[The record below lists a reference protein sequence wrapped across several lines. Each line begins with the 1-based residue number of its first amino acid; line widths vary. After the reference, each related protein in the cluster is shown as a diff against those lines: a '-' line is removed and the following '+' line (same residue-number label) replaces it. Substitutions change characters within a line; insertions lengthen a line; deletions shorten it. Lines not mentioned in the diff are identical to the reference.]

1 MKMTCQTQDYVIK
14 FSIKIT
20 LHRANNQLGDTKTK
34 PMTQISHPRQ
44 KQLQSLVEKLSIL
57 KQASIKW
64 NLLDL
69 ALTHSTV
76 SSTHNYEQLE
86 FVGDA
91 VVRLAA
97 AELLF
102 EKYSD
107 SPVGEFA
114 AFRSILVSDR
124 SLAQIADNYGWSR
137 YLLVSKSAAGD
148 KAGEESRLA
157 DSFEAVLAALYLST
171 NSLELIRPW
180 LDPHFQT
187 MIAEIR
193 SDPARQN
200 YKAALQEW
208 TQGHYKAL
216 PHYKVEQANQV
227 HGDRERFHAEV
238 WFKGKQLGMG
248 KGPSIKAAE
257 QAAAKSALNQ
267 LKTKNIE

>member
-1 MKMTCQTQDYVIK
+1 
-14 FSIKIT
+14 
-20 LHRANNQLGDTKTK
+20 
-34 PMTQISHPRQ
+34 MTQTYHPRQ
-44 KQLQSLVEKLSIL
+44 KQLQSLVGKLSIPN
-57 KQASIKW
+57 QTAIKW

-76 SSTHNYEQLE
+76 SSKNNYEQLE

-107 SPVGEFA
+107 FAVGEFA
-114 AFRSILVSDR
+114 AIRSILVSDR
-124 SLAQIADNYGWSR
+124 SLAQIANSYGWSR

-157 DSFEAVLAALYLST
+157 DSFEAVLAALYLSS

-180 LDPHFQT
+180 LDTHFQKL
-187 MIAEIR
+187 IIEIR

-208 TQGHYKAL
+208 TQGHYKTL
-216 PHYKVEQANQV
+216 PNYKVEQANQV

-238 WFKGKQLGMG
+238 WFQGQQLGDG

-257 QAAAKSALNQ
+257 QAAAKSALDK
-267 LKTKNIE
+267 LKTKNID